1 MRSTSQRRRFLRP
14 ALALTTAG
22 LLAASLGACAAET
35 GPAPDAGGAPADLGD
50 CGVIPEIAPNDPNG
64 IVAAMPADVQ
74 AGFNGYPNEVF
85 VSAFKDM
92 PAADGPVS
100 VGLSMGANA
109 NAWTQDAIDELDAML
124 AKSTAAGLTNPD
136 PINYWAADVSAQ
148 SPTAQIAGYQDQV
161 RQGAKVILIV
171 PMSGEAL
178 VPVVEE
184 AGKQGV
190 ITIAFGGNIPSEY
203 AINVYQNPFLNLA
216 TPTAM
221 IAEHAGGQGDFLLV
235 HGISSFPIDQQG
247 TEAAKLVLSECPGIT
262 IAGEIEGG
270 YTIPTAKTETL
281 SFLTSNPREFA
292 GVIQMNAMAAGIISG
307 FQQAGR
313 TVPPVSMNT
322 ATEGDVAFLYD
333 NLDDGYFAVGSVG
346 SGASQLNAAFRAAMR
361 IISGQGP
368 ITSEFITEAPLITPD
383 NVADYYVPGTDLN
396 STGTI
401 RGDVFPDDVMDSF
414 FVNPAPLTF

>member
-1 MRSTSQRRRFLRP
+1 V
-14 ALALTTAG
+14 LAFG
-22 LLAASLGACAAET
+22 LGACST
-35 GPAPDAGGAPADLGD
+35 DPGTTPDDGGGSADLGN
-50 CGVIPEIAPNDPNG
+50 CGVIPQIAPIDPNG
-64 IVAAMPADVQ
+64 IVASLPADVQ
-74 AGFNGYPNEVF
+74 AGFNGYPNEVM
-85 VSAFKDM
+85 VSAFKEM
-92 PAADGPVS
+92 VAADGPVS

-109 NAWTQDAIDELDAML
+109 NQWTQDAIDELDELLVA
-124 AKSTAAGLTNPD
+124 STDAGLTNPN
-136 PINYWAADVSAQ
+136 PINSWAADVSAQ

-178 VPVVEE
+178 IPVVEE

-190 ITIAFGGNIPSEY
+190 ITVSFGGNIPSEY
-203 AINVYQNPFLNLA
+203 AINVYQNPFLNVA
-216 TPTAM
+216 TPTAR
-221 IAEHAGGQGDFLLV
+221 IAEHVGGTGDFLLV

-247 TEAAKLVLSECPGIT
+247 TEAAKLVLEECPGIT

-307 FQQAGR
+307 FEQAGR

-322 ATEGDVAFLYD
+322 ATEGDVAYLHD
-333 NLDDGYFAVGSVG
+333 NMDAGYFSVGSVG
-346 SGASQLNAAFRAAMR
+346 SGASQLNAAFRVAMR
-361 IISGQGP
+361 VISGQGP
-368 ITSEFITEAPLITPD
+368 ITSEFITEAPLITPE
-383 NVADYYVPGTDLN
+383 NVADYYVDGTDLN

-414 FVNPAPLTF
+414 FTSPAPLAF